1 MGLFADNAHLD
12 QPAFYTMAALDLYK
26 SSALKYGKS
35 PFLYPR
41 YGLSEIPQGFS
52 RLCALSGG
60 VQSLR
65 VGIEDL
71 LMDPET
77 KKVAGLVVKYDGEVM
92 AVKTSRI
99 VASPEYFQNKGPL
112 QSDTKMTSVGKVVR
126 SICIIDHPIKGTAAA
141 HQAVQLILPQKQ
153 TGRKHD
159 IYITSMGDTFKVAP
173 EGFNIA
179 IVSTT
184 VETASPL
191 KEVQVGIN
199 LLGSIKERFDKVSD
213 VYVPASGE
221 DGDDTNIYAT
231 SSFDA
236 TSHFET
242 VVQDLERA
250 YFRITGEKLD
260 LTEDLPKRA
269 GK

>member
-1 MGLFADNAHLD
+1 
-12 QPAFYTMAALDLYK
+12 
-26 SSALKYGKS
+26 
-35 PFLYPR
+35 
-41 YGLSEIPQGFS
+41 
-52 RLCALSGG
+52 
-60 VQSLR
+60 
-65 VGIEDL
+65 
-71 LMDPET
+71 
-77 KKVAGLVVKYDGEVM
+77 
-92 AVKTSRI
+92 
-99 VASPEYFQNKGPL
+99 
-112 QSDTKMTSVGKVVR
+112 
-126 SICIIDHPIKGTAAA
+126 
-141 HQAVQLILPQKQ
+141 
-153 TGRKHD
+153 
-159 IYITSMGDTFKVAP
+159 MGDTFKVAP

-184 VETASPL
+184 VETATPL
-191 KEVQVGIN
+191 NEVQIGIN

-213 VYVPASGE
+213 VYVPSSGE

-242 VVQDLERA
+242 VVQDLRRA

>member
-26 SSALKYGKS
+26 SSSLKYGKS

-153 TGRKHD
+153 TGRKRYLHHKYGR
-159 IYITSMGDTFKVAP
+159 YI
-173 EGFNIA
+173 
-179 IVSTT
+179 
-184 VETASPL
+184 
-191 KEVQVGIN
+191 
-199 LLGSIKERFDKVSD
+199 
-213 VYVPASGE
+213 
-221 DGDDTNIYAT
+221 
-231 SSFDA
+231 
-236 TSHFET
+236 
-242 VVQDLERA
+242 
-250 YFRITGEKLD
+250 
-260 LTEDLPKRA
+260 
-269 GK
+269 